1 MRYSTEEKKKLF
13 EGWRTSGMSAW
24 CYAKAKGLSPQTFAK
39 WTRTEREEKRK
50 SGFVEIHEHE
60 KTLVTNPQEIAIEKD
75 GLIIRVPLS
84 GTKELQTI
92 LAALG
97 IKQ

>member
-24 CYAKAKGLSPQTFAK
+24 CYAKAKGLSPQTFSK
-39 WTRTEREEKRK
+39 WTRAERERETKTC
-50 SGFVEIHEHE
+50 FIEVPEHE